1 MAFRAGY
8 AFYGSPFGIDKSD
21 YRMDSYSCG
30 FGFTYHIFTLDLAY
44 VFSQRHNSYQLYEQY
59 SEYPAYYQN
68 QEGEW
73 LTDDTKVKETT
84 NINQVVISF
93 KFRLD

>member
-1 MAFRAGY
+1 
-8 AFYGSPFGIDKSD
+8 
-21 YRMDSYSCG
+21 MDSYSCG

-68 QEGEW
+68 QSGEW